1 MKAEIKPDYTPSVD
15 DEAERVR
22 DIFVKSFRQSESDLD
37 RLLPKNFTSTLS
49 QREEA
54 TQPAAEDEFDWSVTL
69 ANVER
74 IVEAAASSRTSTLAA
89 ERRAEIAEAKAK
101 EALHWLRVLH
111 EAVLRGLP
119 DATSKTAVG

>member
-1 MKAEIKPDYTPSVD
+1 MKAEIKPDHTPSVD

-49 QREEA
+49 QRDEA
-54 TQPAAEDEFDWSVTL
+54 DEPTAGDEFDWSVTL
-69 ANVER
+69 ANVEK

-119 DATSKTAVG
+119 DTTSETAVG